1 MDNNDVQVTQGE
13 PRAVVNGVDLGNIN
27 ALSPEAKDV
36 LVLLTEAKNEAAS
49 LFRKLRIQEEA
60 IKALSHTLITVAQPK
75 PEVVAEAS
83 VEISDQLDA
92 ERH

>member
-1 MDNNDVQVTQGE
+1 
-13 PRAVVNGVDLGNIN
+13 
-27 ALSPEAKDV
+27 
-36 LVLLTEAKNEAAS
+36 LTEAKNEAAS

-60 IKALSHTLITVAQPK
+60 IKALSHTLITVAQPS